1 MLKLKQID
9 ARGMSCPQ
17 PVLMAKKGL
26 EQNPEGIGVIVD
38 SVTAKGN
45 VERYMKNSGYKVTIK
60 EQDSDFVLT
69 AEK

>member
-1 MLKLKQID
+1 MKQID

-26 EQNPEGIGVIVD
+26 DENPKGIEIIVD

-45 VERYMKNSGYKVTIK
+45 VERYMKNAGYKVAIK
-60 EQDSDFVLT
+60 EQDSEFILK